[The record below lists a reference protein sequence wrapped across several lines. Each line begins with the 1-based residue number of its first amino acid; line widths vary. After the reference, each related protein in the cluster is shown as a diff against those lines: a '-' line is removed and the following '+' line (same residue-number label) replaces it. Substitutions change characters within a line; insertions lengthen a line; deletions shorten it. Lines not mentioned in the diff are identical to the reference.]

1 VVSRAPASPP
11 AATASAERL
20 RLAGRRRLSRALS
33 RTFGRA
39 GLVSHLCGKST
50 PVVDEVHRAAVYFQP
65 DEGFAKDAAL
75 NERTLC
81 SGMRLGV
88 AQAALQAENLAQSID
103 IATCQR

>member
-20 RLAGRRRLSRALS
+20 RLAGRRRLSRTL
-33 RTFGRA
+33 TFGRA
-39 GLVSHLCGKST
+39 GLVSHLCGEST

-75 NERTLC
+75 NERTPC